1 MKIGDLV
8 RVKAAAQTVYGH
20 GPSDMGLI
28 VGLLTRHLGMGGHL
42 ALRILWSGESKP
54 RLFASPKYIEVVNEN
69 L

>member
-20 GPSDMGLI
+20 GPNDTGLI
-28 VGLLTRHLGMGGHL
+28 VELLTRGQAPPGVW
-42 ALRILWSGESKP
+42 ILWFGESKP

>member
-20 GPSDMGLI
+20 GPSDTGLI
-28 VGLLTRHLGMGGHL
+28 VELLTRGPHAAGPGLW
-42 ALRILWSGESKP
+42 ILWSGESKP

>member
-20 GPSDMGLI
+20 GPSDTGLI
-28 VGLLTRHLGMGGHL
+28 VELLTHGPRVGVDGLW
-42 ALRILWSGESKP
+42 ILWSGESKP